1 MTNATGT
8 PSTISEPILS
18 LCRSICASQKPVY
31 VKHSPE
37 SYAQVNDCFPA
48 VDRKIRECGGKV
60 HYGWQLWEWPDV
72 LLEAEFHAVWLSP
85 ENELV
90 DVTPKPFKLERIL
103 FLPDPSMR
111 YEGKQVNN
119 IRVPLS
125 GNPVTRDFI
134 GICDAIFRIQNK
146 GDRANQPAVSLE
158 GSEAQ
163 LHQWLQ
169 ETKLLTLQMLESGLN
184 RNSPCP
190 CNSGNKYKACHGRKL
205 EKKLARV

>member
-1 MTNATGT
+1 MAIATET

-37 SYAQVNDCFPA
+37 SYAQVNECFPA
-48 VDRKIRECGGKV
+48 VGRKVRECGGKV
-60 HYGWQLWEWPDV
+60 LCGWQFWEWSDF

-85 ENELV
+85 KNELV
-90 DVTPKPFKLERIL
+90 DVTPKPSKLENIL
-103 FLPDPSMR
+103 FLPDPGMR

-125 GNPVTRDFI
+125 NNPLTRDLI

-146 GDRANQPAVSLE
+146 GDRANQSAVSLE
-158 GSEAQ
+158 GPEAQ
-163 LHQWLQ
+163 FHQWLQ
-169 ETKLLTLQMLESGLN
+169 ETRLFVLQMLESGLT
-184 RNSPCP
+184 RNSLCP
-190 CNSGNKYKACHGRKL
+190 CNSGKKYKVCHGRKL

>member
-1 MTNATGT
+1 MTNRRGT
-8 PSTISEPILS
+8 PLTISEPILDLCHS
-18 LCRSICASQKPVY
+18 ICRSEKPVY
-31 VKHSPE
+31 VEHSPE
-37 SYAQVNDCFPA
+37 PYAQVNECFPA
-48 VDRKIRECGGKV
+48 VDRKVQECGGKV
-60 HYGWQLWEWPDV
+60 LYGWQLWEWPGV

-85 ENELV
+85 ENELL
-90 DVTPKPFKLERIL
+90 DITPKPFKVDKIL

-125 GNPVTRDFI
+125 DNPITRDFI

-146 GDRANQPAVSLE
+146 GDRARQSAISLE

-169 ETKLLTLQMLESGLN
+169 ETKVLTLQMLEFGLN

-190 CNSGNKYKACHGRKL
+190 CNSGKKYKACHGRKL
-205 EKKLARV
+205 EKKLTRA

>member
-1 MTNATGT
+1 MTTATGT

-18 LCRSICASQKPVY
+18 LCRSICASQEPMY

-37 SYAQVNDCFPA
+37 SYAQVNECFPA
-48 VDRKIRECGGKV
+48 IDRKVQECGGKV
-60 HYGWQLWEWPDV
+60 HYGWQLWEWSDV

-85 ENELV
+85 ENELL
-90 DVTPKPFKLERIL
+90 DVTPKPFKVEKIL
-103 FLPDPSMR
+103 FLTDPSMR

-125 GNPVTRDFI
+125 DNPIPRDFI

-146 GDRANQPAVSLE
+146 GDKAHQSAISLE
-158 GSEAQ
+158 SSEAQ

-190 CNSGNKYKACHGRKL
+190 CNSENKYKACHGRKL
-205 EKKLARV
+205 ERKLARV

>member
-1 MTNATGT
+1 MTTATGT
-8 PSTISEPILS
+8 PSAISEPILS

-31 VKHSPE
+31 VNHSPE
-37 SYAQVNDCFPA
+37 SYAQISDCFPA
-48 VDRKIRECGGKV
+48 VDRKVRECGGQV
-60 HYGWQLWEWPDV
+60 LYGWQLWEWFDV

-90 DVTPKPFKLERIL
+90 DVTPNPFEVEKIL

-119 IRVPLS
+119 VRVPLS
-125 GNPVTRDFI
+125 SNPLTRDFI
-134 GICDAIFRIQNK
+134 GIWNAIFRIQNK
-146 GDRANQPAVSLE
+146 GDRANQSEVSLE

-169 ETKLLTLQMLESGLN
+169 ETRSFVLQMLESGLA
-184 RNSPCP
+184 RNSLCP
-190 CNSGNKYKACHGRKL
+190 CNSGEKYKACHGRKL

>member
-1 MTNATGT
+1 MTTATGT

-18 LCRSICASQKPVY
+18 LCRSICSSQKPVY

-37 SYAQVNDCFPA
+37 SYAQVNECFPA
-48 VDRKIRECGGKV
+48 VDKKVRECGGKV
-60 HYGWQLWEWPDV
+60 LYGWQLWEWSDV

-90 DVTPKPFKLERIL
+90 DVTLKPSHLEKIL

-125 GNPVTRDFI
+125 NNPLTRDFI
-134 GICDAIFRIQNK
+134 GICDALFRIQNK
-146 GDRANQPAVSLE
+146 GDRANQAAVSLE
-158 GSEAQ
+158 GTEAQ
-163 LHQWLQ
+163 LHQRLQ
-169 ETKLLTLQMLESGLN
+169 ETRLFVLQMLESGLT
-184 RNSPCP
+184 RNSLCP
-190 CNSGNKYKACHGRKL
+190 CNSGEKYKACHGRKL

>member
-1 MTNATGT
+1 V
-8 PSTISEPILS
+8 LHKS
-18 LCRSICASQKPVY
+18 LCY

-48 VDRKIRECGGKV
+48 IDRKVRKCGGKV
-60 HYGWQLWEWPDV
+60 LYGWQLWEWSDV

-85 ENELV
+85 ENELM
-90 DVTPKPFKLERIL
+90 DVTPKPFKVEKIL
-103 FLPDPSMR
+103 FLPDPIMR

-125 GNPVTRDFI
+125 NNPLTRDII

-146 GDRANQPAVSLE
+146 GDRANQLAVSLE
-158 GSEAQ
+158 GPEAQ

-169 ETKLLTLQMLESGLN
+169 EMQSFVLQLLKSGLT
-184 RNSPCP
+184 RNSLCP
-190 CNSGNKYKACHGRKL
+190 CNSGGKYKGSKSL
-205 EKKLARV
+205 STFQ